1 MLVFGEDYREN
12 VRAFD
17 GYVGVGK
24 NFDVLKKVLKIGST
38 DELTLYFIDGF
49 VKDAVMQKLMMHFS
63 SVQKLERTPDAAV
76 RFADANVPYVE
87 VDVTEDTS
95 MMTMMLLSGASIV
108 LGSTFGKSAVIIDSR
123 TYPARETAE
132 PESDKVLRG
141 AHDGFVETLIFNTAL
156 VRRRI
161 RDVSLRTVYRSIGKA
176 SCTDVVMMYMEGRA
190 DASVVSDIQ
199 KKLDLVDTD
208 NVSLGFQSL
217 AESII
222 KTRWYNPFP
231 KIRTTERPDVAAAQL
246 LEGAVIVIVDNSPEV
261 MLLPTSIFDFMQQT
275 DDYYMPPF
283 TGGYLR
289 ILRHMTFLL
298 SVILTPL
305 WYLLAT
311 NTHLLSPAFEFII
324 PDEVRIPII
333 AQILIA
339 EFMVDGLKLA
349 SLNTPSVLS
358 SSLGAIA
365 GLILGEFAVNIGFM
379 SSHVVLIIAF
389 VAITNFTQASVEL
402 GFAFKFMRLLLIFL
416 SWFFSFAGFFVGL
429 VLICVLVATNKTVS
443 GRRDYLYPLI
453 PFNAKAMGRLL
464 FRRKKSEP
472 SYPRN
477 QK

>member
-1 MLVFGEDYREN
+1 
-12 VRAFD
+12 
-17 GYVGVGK
+17 
-24 NFDVLKKVLKIGST
+24 
-38 DELTLYFIDGF
+38 
-49 VKDAVMQKLMMHFS
+49 
-63 SVQKLERTPDAAV
+63 
-76 RFADANVPYVE
+76 
-87 VDVTEDTS
+87 
-95 MMTMMLLSGASIV
+95 
-108 LGSTFGKSAVIIDSR
+108 
-123 TYPARETAE
+123 
-132 PESDKVLRG
+132 
-141 AHDGFVETLIFNTAL
+141 
-156 VRRRI
+156 
-161 RDVSLRTVYRSIGKA
+161 
-176 SCTDVVMMYMEGRA
+176 MEGRA